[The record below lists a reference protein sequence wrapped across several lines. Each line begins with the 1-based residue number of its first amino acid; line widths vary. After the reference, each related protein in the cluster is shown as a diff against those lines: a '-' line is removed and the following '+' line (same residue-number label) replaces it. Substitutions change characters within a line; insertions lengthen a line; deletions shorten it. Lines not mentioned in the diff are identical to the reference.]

1 VISITDHDFNKTV
14 LESPTPVLVHFWAP
28 WCGVCRRIN
37 PLLATLEAQWG
48 SSIHLANVN
57 ADENF
62 KLANQYR
69 LMTLPTLLLFDQGRV
84 IHRIE
89 NVSRIGSLK
98 EDLNQALRDRLAM
111 ALTSNLQA
119 QSH

>member
-1 VISITDHDFNKTV
+1 MISITDQTFNKTV
-14 LESPTPVLVHFWAP
+14 LESPSLVLVHFWAP

-37 PLLATLEAQWG
+37 PLLSTLQAQWG
-48 SSIHLANVN
+48 SSINLVNVN

-84 IHRIE
+84 VHRIDK
-89 NVSRIGSLK
+89 VQRLGSLQD
-98 EDLNQALRDRLAM
+98 ELNQTLRDRLSEAF
-111 ALTSNLQA
+111 TGSF
-119 QSH
+119 